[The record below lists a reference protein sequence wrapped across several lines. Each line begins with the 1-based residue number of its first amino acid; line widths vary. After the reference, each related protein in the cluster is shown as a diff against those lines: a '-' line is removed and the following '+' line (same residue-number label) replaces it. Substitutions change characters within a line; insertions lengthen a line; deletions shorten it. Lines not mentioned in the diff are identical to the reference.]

1 MRAAILEQTA
11 PIESGPLAMRDVPT
25 PVPGRGEILM
35 KVTACGVCRSNLHM
49 IEGDWLDDGVPAKIP
64 IVPGHEV
71 VGRVEQLGDGVE
83 DFSVGDRI
91 GVQPL
96 WSSCLRCEYCLTGRE
111 NLCGQRLITGE
122 HLDGGYAQ
130 FMISKAAHTYRVPD
144 GLIDAEAAPLFC
156 PGITAYH
163 AVEKANLRPGQLA
176 AIFGMGGVGHMIV
189 QLAALSGAEVIVVA
203 RGEKHR
209 ALAKRLGAVETID
222 ASTRNAGKV
231 LKARGGV
238 DAAFVFAPSSEM
250 LVQAID
256 AVKPGGAV
264 VNGAAK
270 GEIQVP
276 FDDEKLVVGSVIGP
290 RAQMQTVLELAAA
303 GKIRVVAQT
312 FPLERAA
319 DALMSLKRGEIE
331 ARAVLTVE

>member
-1 MRAAILEQTA
+1 MRAAILERTA
-11 PIESGPLAMRDVPT
+11 PIESGPLAMWDVPT

-203 RGEKHR
+203 RGEK
-209 ALAKRLGAVETID
+209 
-222 ASTRNAGKV
+222 
-231 LKARGGV
+231 
-238 DAAFVFAPSSEM
+238 
-250 LVQAID
+250 
-256 AVKPGGAV
+256 
-264 VNGAAK
+264 
-270 GEIQVP
+270 
-276 FDDEKLVVGSVIGP
+276 
-290 RAQMQTVLELAAA
+290 
-303 GKIRVVAQT
+303 
-312 FPLERAA
+312 
-319 DALMSLKRGEIE
+319 
-331 ARAVLTVE
+331 